1 MPNESLT
8 KGPAQAEQ
16 EPVEVEDL
24 VARAQGGDLEAI
36 GELYDQH
43 HVSVLKYAWSR
54 VGDRETAEDLTGEVF
69 LRMVRALPKYRR
81 TKIPFRAWLYRI
93 ARNLVIDHYRMQSD
107 QASVPLEVAE
117 NTSNEGDHPAKAV
130 DRALKMEQLH
140 GALTSIKP
148 SERDVVV
155 LRFLVGLSI
164 RETAMALGKSEPSV
178 KAMQHRG
185 LAALREAFSQQ
196 GGR

>member
-1 MPNESLT
+1 MPNDNLT
-8 KGPAQAEQ
+8 KGPAQGEH

-43 HVSVLKYAWSR
+43 HVSVLKYTWSR

-81 TKIPFRAWLYRI
+81 TQIPFRAWLYRI

-117 NTSNEGDHPAKAV
+117 NTSNEGDPARAV

-140 GALTSIKP
+140 GVLTSIEP
-148 SERDVVV
+148 SQHDVVV

-164 RETAMALGKSEPSV
+164 RETAMALGKSEASV
-178 KAMQHRG
+178 KAIQHRG
-185 LAALREAFSQQ
+185 LAALLEALSQQ

>member
-1 MPNESLT
+1 MPDENVTTGQVQGEH
-8 KGPAQAEQ
+8 

-43 HVSVLKYAWSR
+43 HVSVLKFTWSR
-54 VGDRETAEDLTGEVF
+54 VGNRETAEDLTGEVF
-69 LRMVRALPKYRR
+69 LRMVRALPGYRR

-107 QASVPLEVAE
+107 QASVPLEGAE
-117 NTSNEGDHPAKAV
+117 HTSNEGDPVRAL

-140 GALTSIKP
+140 GVLASIEP
-148 SERDVVV
+148 SQHEVVV

-164 RETAMALGKSEPSV
+164 RETAMALGKSEASV
-178 KAMQHRG
+178 KAIQHRG
-185 LAALREAFSQQ
+185 LAALREALGQQ
-196 GGR
+196 GGS

>member
-1 MPNESLT
+1 M
-8 KGPAQAEQ
+8 
-16 EPVEVEDL
+16 EDL
-24 VARAQGGDLEAI
+24 VARAQGGELEAI

-43 HVSVLKYAWSR
+43 HVSVLKYTWSR

-107 QASVPLEVAE
+107 QASVSLEVAE
-117 NTSNEGDHPAKAV
+117 NTSNEGDQPAKVV
-130 DRALKMEQLH
+130 DRALEMEQLH
-140 GALTSIKP
+140 GVLTSIEP
-148 SERDVVV
+148 SQHDVVV

-164 RETAMALGKSEPSV
+164 RETAMALGKSEASV

>member
-1 MPNESLT
+1 MPNE
-8 KGPAQAEQ
+8 KVANEPAQDKHEAME
-16 EPVEVEDL
+16 EEHL

-43 HVSVLKYAWSR
+43 HVSVLKYTWSR
-54 VGDRETAEDLTGEVF
+54 VADRETAEDLTGEVF

-93 ARNLVIDHYRMQSD
+93 ARNLVIDHYRSQSD
-107 QASVPLEVAE
+107 RNTVPLEVAE
-117 NTSNEGDHPAKAV
+117 AASNKGDPAKAM
-130 DRALKMEQLH
+130 DQALEMEQLH
-140 GALTSIKP
+140 GVLASLKP
-148 SERDVVV
+148 LQRDVVV

-164 RETAMALGKSEPSV
+164 RETAGVLRKSEASV

-185 LAALREAFSQQ
+185 LIELREALSQ
-196 GGR
+196 